1 MIHGEPLSCVR
12 QPGRLPVFIDTNHY
26 QPRPAEFKGYEAGAH
41 NVLLI
46 LSLWQGSQDLM
57 CLFLH
62 CPAPH
67 KGAKIPSVFATAFP
81 VFLETQIDNLKPP
94 LRKGSAEV
102 QVEAGENGSP

>member
-46 LSLWQGSQDLM
+46 LSVT
-57 CLFLH
+57 LFLEV
-62 CPAPH
+62 ATVSGGSL
-67 KGAKIPSVFATAFP
+67 KGDSYFWGMAFP
-81 VFLETQIDNLKPP
+81 IFEVRKRAHKKPCSVIK
-94 LRKGSAEV
+94 LHL
-102 QVEAGENGSP
+102 